1 MPLIPPISVSSII
14 PIQPL
19 VAPIADALG
28 ISGGATGGNPFGAI
42 LSDAIQKVETFQT
55 NASASVDRFLS
66 GEGEELHQVA
76 LNTQQAD
83 LSFQLFMQVRNKVVS
98 AYQEV
103 MRMQI

>member
-1 MPLIPPISVSSII
+1 MPAPILPAHLSIPPIA
-14 PIQPL
+14 PA
-19 VAPIADALG
+19 VAPSAAPG
-28 ISGGATGGNPFGAI
+28 SGAAFSSVFTEAV
-42 LSDAIQKVETFQT
+42 AKVESFQQ
-55 NASASVDRFLS
+55 NAQTSVNRFLS

-76 LNTQQAD
+76 LSTQQAD